1 MGLLV
6 HIQLQTTEKL
16 RIFIE
21 DEKAFKFFLTK
32 RKVKLFKSRNIE
44 NR

>member
-21 DEKAFKFFLTK
+21 EDEKALKFFLTK
-32 RKVKLFKSRNIE
+32 RKETF
-44 NR
+44 